1 MCIVCGPN
9 GARFLHA
16 IADRY
21 AAAPLARSQFS
32 ADECPPT
39 VTPPLDP
46 NEIGELAGSA
56 DVILRGGPILTFG
69 AIPEAEAVA
78 VKAGRIQFVGPVADA
93 MERRGRLTRVIDLD
107 GRTLAPGFVIA
118 DWHPPL
124 SVLCDWCDLPAAPT
138 AAMLA
143 EALSRTIRAGR
154 EEWLI
159 FRLDADQDALLDWV
173 NLDLPPCPSPTIII
187 DRTGWILIA
196 NPAARK
202 LGASGA
208 PTLTKDSRLTSPMHV
223 SMLLPTLLKG
233 VAASSEPLRRRMKTH
248 LREIAAHG
256 VTTLR
261 ICGLG
266 TIGGA
271 GDFATIRNIADEQ
284 PGLRLRGAVDL
295 PFALRARDFDLEPGL
310 GDDLCRIDTASGWV
324 DSFSENLAQDVR
336 LARVGGWRVTLHA
349 NDASGVDDALG
360 IFEAASSDRFPY
372 AEGDGLDCHIPP
384 TPETANRLAVLGLS
398 LGLTPKEET
407 AEPRYEGW
415 LQPARSIAVSCGLR
429 AMAGAISPLDAAAA
443 AIRGGSGAYAWG
455 TALHGVTIGPAQR
468 CGVGGILGSI
478 ETGKYADFVFLDSDP
493 REVGADAMS
502 AIRCLETWIA
512 GREVANKVFR

>member
-21 AAAPLARSQFS
+21 ATAPLARSRFS
-32 ADECPPT
+32 ADECLPP

-46 NEIGELAGSA
+46 NEVGELVGSA
-56 DVILRGGPILTFG
+56 DVILRAGPILTFG
-69 AIPEAEAVA
+69 AILEAEAVA
-78 VKAGRIQFVGPVADA
+78 VKAGRIQFVGSVADA
-93 MERRGRLTRVIDLD
+93 MERRGRLTRVVDLD

-143 EALSRTIRAGR
+143 EALAGTSRVGR
-154 EEWLI
+154 EDWLI
-159 FRLDADQDALLDWV
+159 FRLDADQDALLDCV

-187 DRTGWILIA
+187 DRTGWILVV

-208 PTLTKDSRLTSPMHV
+208 PTLIQDSRPSGAMHV
-223 SMLLPTLLKG
+223 SMLLPILLRE
-233 VAASSEPLRRRMKTH
+233 AAVSSEPLRRRMKTH
-248 LREIAAHG
+248 LREITAHG

-271 GDFATIRNIADEQ
+271 GDFATIRDLADEQ
-284 PGLRLRGAVDL
+284 PGLRLRGAIDL
-295 PFALRARDFDLEPGL
+295 PFALRARDFGLQPGL

-324 DSFSENLAQDVR
+324 DSFDNNLAENVR
-336 LARVGGWRVTLHA
+336 SARAGRWRVTLHA
-349 NDASGVDDALG
+349 NDASGVDDALR
-360 IFEAASSDRFPY
+360 IFEAACSDRFPY

-384 TPETANRLAVLGLS
+384 TPEIAYRLAVLGLS

-407 AEPRYEGW
+407 AEPCYEGR
-415 LQPARSIAVSCGLR
+415 LQPARSIAVSYGLR

-443 AIRGGSGAYAWG
+443 AMRGRSDTHAWE
-455 TALHGVTIGPAQR
+455 TALRGVTIGAAKR

-493 REVGADAMS
+493 REVCADAMS
-502 AIRCLETWIA
+502 AIQCLETWIA
-512 GREVANKVFR
+512 GREVANKVIR